1 MTFGEKTVT
10 MGKRKGTGRE
20 GAAGRRRT
28 AMTDIIFT
36 SDIHS
41 HLNSFP
47 RLSEGREQQ
56 TGGLARMKTLV
67 DEQRKKNP
75 DTLYLDGGDF
85 SMGTLVQTV
94 FEEEAAELRTLG
106 MLGCDATTFGNHEFD
121 YRTRGLVRMMRSAM
135 DSEDPLP
142 ALLLCNVDWE
152 QGGKEAEP
160 LREVFGQY
168 GVRPYEILERG
179 GVRIALMG
187 VFGKDALVC
196 APTCQLKFTDP
207 VAAVRRTVE
216 EIRHD

>member
-1 MTFGEKTVT
+1 
-10 MGKRKGTGRE
+10 
-20 GAAGRRRT
+20 
-28 AMTDIIFT
+28 MTDIIFT

-106 MLGCDATTFGNHEFD
+106 ML
-121 YRTRGLVRMMRSAM
+121 R
-135 DSEDPLP
+135 
-142 ALLLCNVDWE
+142 LLL
-152 QGGKEAEP
+152 
-160 LREVFGQY
+160 
-168 GVRPYEILERG
+168 EITSLT
-179 GVRIALMG
+179 IAPG
-187 VFGKDALVC
+187 AWC
-196 APTCQLKFTDP
+196 A
-207 VAAVRRTVE
+207 
-216 EIRHD
+216 